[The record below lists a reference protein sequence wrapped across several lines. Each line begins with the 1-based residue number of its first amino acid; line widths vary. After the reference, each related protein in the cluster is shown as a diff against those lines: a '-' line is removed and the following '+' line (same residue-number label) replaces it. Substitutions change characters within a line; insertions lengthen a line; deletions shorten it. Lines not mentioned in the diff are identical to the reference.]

1 MAGKQGKKVE
11 ESSKIHNDRP
21 KAKSRKK
28 SRSQRQKGNGKA
40 KKPEVQKPEGA
51 AKETS
56 SSVPLELESIS
67 ERIKKLGIN
76 ETVHSPDLVLL
87 KKTPKDGETNFQ
99 KETWSQKPK
108 MEVQKKAD
116 TKGKIHFISKMN
128 CKYFLQIFFKQSR
141 SGLVC
146 QG

>member
-1 MAGKQGKKVE
+1 MAGKHGKKVE

-21 KAKSRKK
+21 KAKSRK
-28 SRSQRQKGNGKA
+28 RQKGNGKA

-56 SSVPLELESIS
+56 SPVPLELESIS

-87 KKTPKDGETNFQ
+87 KKTPKDGETNFI

-108 MEVQKKAD
+108 REVQKKAD

-146 QG
+146 

>member
-1 MAGKQGKKVE
+1 MAGKHGKKVE

-56 SSVPLELESIS
+56 SVPLELESIS

-76 ETVHSPDLVLL
+76 EIVHSPDL
-87 KKTPKDGETNFQ
+87 
-99 KETWSQKPK
+99 
-108 MEVQKKAD
+108 
-116 TKGKIHFISKMN
+116 
-128 CKYFLQIFFKQSR
+128 KYA
-141 SGLVC
+141 LV
-146 QG
+146 

>member
-1 MAGKQGKKVE
+1 MAGKHGKKVE

-21 KAKSRKK
+21 KAKSRK
-28 SRSQRQKGNGKA
+28 RQKGNGKA

-87 KKTPKDGETNFQ
+87 KKTPTDGETNFI

-108 MEVQKKAD
+108 REVQKKAD
-116 TKGKIHFISKMN
+116 SKGKIHFISKMN

-146 QG
+146 

>member
-1 MAGKQGKKVE
+1 MAGKHGKKVE

-21 KAKSRKK
+21 KAKSRK
-28 SRSQRQKGNGKA
+28 RQKGNGKA

-87 KKTPKDGETNFQ
+87 KKTPKDGETNFI

-108 MEVQKKAD
+108 REVQKKAD

>member
-1 MAGKQGKKVE
+1 MAGKHGKKVE

-21 KAKSRKK
+21 KAKSRK
-28 SRSQRQKGNGKA
+28 RQKGNGKA

-108 MEVQKKAD
+108 REVQKKAD
-116 TKGKIHFISKMN
+116 SKGKIHFISKMN
-128 CKYFLQIFFKQSR
+128 CKYFLQILFKQSR

>member
-21 KAKSRKK
+21 KAKSRK
-28 SRSQRQKGNGKA
+28 RQKGNGKA

-87 KKTPKDGETNFQ
+87 KKTPKDGETNFI

-108 MEVQKKAD
+108 REVQKKAD

>member
-21 KAKSRKK
+21 KAKSRK
-28 SRSQRQKGNGKA
+28 RQKGNGKA

-56 SSVPLELESIS
+56 SPVPFELESIS

-87 KKTPKDGETNFQ
+87 KKTPKDGETNFI

-108 MEVQKKAD
+108 REIQKKAD
-116 TKGKIHFISKMN
+116 TKGKIHFKDESLIFSTDI
-128 CKYFLQIFFKQSR
+128 LQTIQIR
-141 SGLVC
+141 ACLLRIG
-146 QG
+146 

>member
-1 MAGKQGKKVE
+1 MAGKHGKKVE

-21 KAKSRKK
+21 KAKSRK
-28 SRSQRQKGNGKA
+28 RQKGNGKA

-56 SSVPLELESIS
+56 SSVPLEPESIS

-108 MEVQKKAD
+108 REVQKKAD

-146 QG
+146 

>member
-40 KKPEVQKPEGA
+40 KKPEGA

-76 ETVHSPDLVLL
+76 ETVHSPNLVLL
-87 KKTPKDGETNFQ
+87 KKTPKDGETNFI

-108 MEVQKKAD
+108 REVQKKAD

>member
-1 MAGKQGKKVE
+1 MAGKHRKKVE

-21 KAKSRKK
+21 KAKSRK
-28 SRSQRQKGNGKA
+28 RQKGNGKA

-87 KKTPKDGETNFQ
+87 KKTPKNGETNFI

-108 MEVQKKAD
+108 REVQKKAD

-146 QG
+146 

>member
-1 MAGKQGKKVE
+1 MAGKHGKKVE

-21 KAKSRKK
+21 KAKSRK
-28 SRSQRQKGNGKA
+28 RQKGNGKA

-108 MEVQKKAD
+108 REVQKKAD
-116 TKGKIHFISKMN
+116 SKGKIHFISKMN

>member
-1 MAGKQGKKVE
+1 MAGKHGKKVE

-21 KAKSRKK
+21 KAKSRK
-28 SRSQRQKGNGKA
+28 RQKGNGKA
-40 KKPEVQKPEGA
+40 KKTEVQKPEGA

-87 KKTPKDGETNFQ
+87 KKTPKDGETNFI

-108 MEVQKKAD
+108 REVQKKAD
-116 TKGKIHFISKMN
+116 TKGKIHFKDE
-128 CKYFLQIFFKQSR
+128 L
-141 SGLVC
+141 
-146 QG
+146 

>member
-1 MAGKQGKKVE
+1 MAGKHGKKVE

-21 KAKSRKK
+21 KAKSRK
-28 SRSQRQKGNGKA
+28 RQKGNGKA

-56 SSVPLELESIS
+56 SSVPLEPESIS

-108 MEVQKKAD
+108 REIQKKAD

-146 QG
+146 

>member
-1 MAGKQGKKVE
+1 MAGKHGKKVE

-21 KAKSRKK
+21 KAKSRK
-28 SRSQRQKGNGKA
+28 RQKGNGKA

-108 MEVQKKAD
+108 REVQKKAD
-116 TKGKIHFISKMN
+116 TKGKIHFKDE
-128 CKYFLQIFFKQSR
+128 L
-141 SGLVC
+141 
-146 QG
+146 